1 MSATTMVFLI
11 VLVSIGFGVIRDLYG
26 KYLQAQKLGGLNKQ
40 ESEQL
45 KTEITQ
51 LKDRVAVLEKI
62 VTDEGYQVDKKIK
75 RL

>member
-1 MSATTMVFLI
+1 MSGTTMVFLI
-11 VLVSIGFGVIRDLYG
+11 VLVSVGFGVFNDLYS
-26 KYLQAQKLGGLNKQ
+26 KYLQAKKLSGLNKQ
-40 ESEQL
+40 ESDQL